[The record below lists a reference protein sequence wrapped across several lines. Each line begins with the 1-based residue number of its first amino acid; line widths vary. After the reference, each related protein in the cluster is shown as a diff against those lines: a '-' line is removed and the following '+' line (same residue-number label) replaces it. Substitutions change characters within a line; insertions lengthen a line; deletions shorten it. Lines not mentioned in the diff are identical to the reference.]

1 VSHTFSYHAECSD
14 AAAICSPDLASHPC
28 WPVRNMNHLHQSR
41 TEHEPSGGLGLF
53 ARIVESENHLSWM
66 GLVKA
71 IWSNC
76 PAMSRGIYSSTRCSE
91 PIHPDL
97 GHLQGWGIQHLS
109 RQPVPV
115 PHHPFSKELFPYIQS
130 NESIITS
137 LICTSMATLRFQLS
151 VSCPALNPL
160 LAQSEMCC
168 ISSAATLCLA
178 NGLIQHILSHTS
190 KCHNAE

>member
-1 VSHTFSYHAECSD
+1 MILLWKEKEGRKKSD
-14 AAAICSPDLASHPC
+14 AAVHIRMTTVHRIITLLGRVGLEGTPRTSSSNPLA
-28 WPVRNMNHLHQSR
+28 
-41 TEHEPSGGLGLF
+41 
-53 ARIVESENHLSWM
+53 ASW
-66 GLVKA
+66 LPITK
-71 IWSNC
+71 
-76 PAMSRGIYSSTRCSE
+76 PSTRPGCHG
-91 PIHPDL
+91 PIQRDL